1 MRGICKYF
9 PGVRALEN
17 VDFTLHSG
25 EVHALVGEN
34 GAGKSTL
41 IKVLTGVHAK
51 DGGKI
56 AMEGRPISPSSP
68 LEAMKCGI
76 STVYQEVNLC
86 PNLSVAENIFIG
98 REPKKAGGIDWKTIN
113 RRAAE
118 LLTTLNLNIDVTKTL
133 GSYSVA
139 VQQMIAIARAVDVD
153 AKVLIL
159 DEPTSSLDEE
169 ETQRLFAVVRKL
181 KAQGLGVIFVSHF
194 LDQIYEL
201 CDRITVL
208 RNGELV
214 GAYAVAELP
223 RVELISKMIGKEL
236 GDIQSMGK
244 NTALCGDEV
253 LIEADGLSAFGRIQD
268 FDLQIHRGEVVGFAG
283 LLGSG
288 RTETAELL
296 AGVAKPEQGA
306 LRMNGREVHFNSP
319 LDAMHHKIAFCPED
333 RKIQGIIG
341 DLSVREN
348 IIIGLQAKKGMWN
361 HIPLKEQERIAD
373 EYIKLLQ
380 IKVSSPEQLI
390 RNLSGGNQQ
399 KAIIARWLVTQPD
412 LLILDEPT
420 RGIDIGTKTEIQ
432 KMVIQLAREQHM
444 SIIFISSEIDEMTRT
459 CTRLAVLRD
468 RRKVAELTGDDINSD
483 RVMAAIAGGAFVIA
497 TGGIDISQG
506 SVIAISGA
514 ICCSLI
520 GGAGDGTANMPLL
533 PACLIAVLVCAL
545 CGVWNGFL
553 VSKLKIQPMVAT
565 LILLTAGRGIAML
578 ITKGQ
583 NVTVYYEPFTYIG
596 TTIPGSPLPTT
607 IFIAALMVLFVV
619 LIQKKTSVGLFVQAV
634 GINANAARR
643 TGLKVSSIIFMVYV
657 FSGICAGI
665 AGLMESSMIAA
676 ADPNN
681 AGLNME
687 MDAILS
693 VALGGTLLSGG
704 KFYIGGSIIGAITIQ
719 TMTTTLYA
727 LGVSSEQLPVYK
739 ALVVILICLL
749 QSEKFKGVL
758 EKRTA
763 EKAVKQR

>member
-17 VDFTLHSG
+17 VDFILHSG

-333 RKIQGIIG
+333 RKIQGI
-341 DLSVREN
+341 
-348 IIIGLQAKKGMWN
+348 WN
-361 HIPLKEQERIAD
+361 HIPQKEQERIAD

-483 RVMAAIAGGAFVIA
+483 RVMAAIAGGA
-497 TGGIDISQG
+497 
-506 SVIAISGA
+506 
-514 ICCSLI
+514 
-520 GGAGDGTANMPLL
+520 
-533 PACLIAVLVCAL
+533 
-545 CGVWNGFL
+545 
-553 VSKLKIQPMVAT
+553 
-565 LILLTAGRGIAML
+565 
-578 ITKGQ
+578 
-583 NVTVYYEPFTYIG
+583 
-596 TTIPGSPLPTT
+596 
-607 IFIAALMVLFVV
+607 
-619 LIQKKTSVGLFVQAV
+619 
-634 GINANAARR
+634 
-643 TGLKVSSIIFMVYV
+643 
-657 FSGICAGI
+657 
-665 AGLMESSMIAA
+665 
-676 ADPNN
+676 
-681 AGLNME
+681 
-687 MDAILS
+687 
-693 VALGGTLLSGG
+693 
-704 KFYIGGSIIGAITIQ
+704 
-719 TMTTTLYA
+719 
-727 LGVSSEQLPVYK
+727 
-739 ALVVILICLL
+739 
-749 QSEKFKGVL
+749 
-758 EKRTA
+758 
-763 EKAVKQR
+763 

>member
-348 IIIGLQAKKGMWN
+348 IIIGLQDKKGMWN

-483 RVMAAIAGGAFVIA
+483 RVMAAIAGGA
-497 TGGIDISQG
+497 
-506 SVIAISGA
+506 
-514 ICCSLI
+514 
-520 GGAGDGTANMPLL
+520 
-533 PACLIAVLVCAL
+533 
-545 CGVWNGFL
+545 
-553 VSKLKIQPMVAT
+553 
-565 LILLTAGRGIAML
+565 
-578 ITKGQ
+578 
-583 NVTVYYEPFTYIG
+583 
-596 TTIPGSPLPTT
+596 
-607 IFIAALMVLFVV
+607 
-619 LIQKKTSVGLFVQAV
+619 
-634 GINANAARR
+634 
-643 TGLKVSSIIFMVYV
+643 
-657 FSGICAGI
+657 
-665 AGLMESSMIAA
+665 
-676 ADPNN
+676 
-681 AGLNME
+681 
-687 MDAILS
+687 
-693 VALGGTLLSGG
+693 
-704 KFYIGGSIIGAITIQ
+704 
-719 TMTTTLYA
+719 
-727 LGVSSEQLPVYK
+727 
-739 ALVVILICLL
+739 
-749 QSEKFKGVL
+749 
-758 EKRTA
+758 
-763 EKAVKQR
+763 

>member
-1 MRGICKYF
+1 MAEEALLTMRGICKYF

-348 IIIGLQAKKGMWN
+348 IIIGLQSKKGMWN

-483 RVMAAIAGGAFVIA
+483 RVMAAIAGGA
-497 TGGIDISQG
+497 
-506 SVIAISGA
+506 
-514 ICCSLI
+514 
-520 GGAGDGTANMPLL
+520 
-533 PACLIAVLVCAL
+533 
-545 CGVWNGFL
+545 
-553 VSKLKIQPMVAT
+553 
-565 LILLTAGRGIAML
+565 
-578 ITKGQ
+578 
-583 NVTVYYEPFTYIG
+583 
-596 TTIPGSPLPTT
+596 
-607 IFIAALMVLFVV
+607 
-619 LIQKKTSVGLFVQAV
+619 
-634 GINANAARR
+634 
-643 TGLKVSSIIFMVYV
+643 
-657 FSGICAGI
+657 
-665 AGLMESSMIAA
+665 
-676 ADPNN
+676 
-681 AGLNME
+681 
-687 MDAILS
+687 
-693 VALGGTLLSGG
+693 
-704 KFYIGGSIIGAITIQ
+704 
-719 TMTTTLYA
+719 
-727 LGVSSEQLPVYK
+727 
-739 ALVVILICLL
+739 
-749 QSEKFKGVL
+749 
-758 EKRTA
+758 
-763 EKAVKQR
+763 

>member
-348 IIIGLQAKKGMWN
+348 IIIGFQAKKGMWN

-483 RVMAAIAGGAFVIA
+483 RVMAAIAGGA
-497 TGGIDISQG
+497 
-506 SVIAISGA
+506 
-514 ICCSLI
+514 
-520 GGAGDGTANMPLL
+520 
-533 PACLIAVLVCAL
+533 
-545 CGVWNGFL
+545 
-553 VSKLKIQPMVAT
+553 
-565 LILLTAGRGIAML
+565 
-578 ITKGQ
+578 
-583 NVTVYYEPFTYIG
+583 
-596 TTIPGSPLPTT
+596 
-607 IFIAALMVLFVV
+607 
-619 LIQKKTSVGLFVQAV
+619 
-634 GINANAARR
+634 
-643 TGLKVSSIIFMVYV
+643 
-657 FSGICAGI
+657 
-665 AGLMESSMIAA
+665 
-676 ADPNN
+676 
-681 AGLNME
+681 
-687 MDAILS
+687 
-693 VALGGTLLSGG
+693 
-704 KFYIGGSIIGAITIQ
+704 
-719 TMTTTLYA
+719 
-727 LGVSSEQLPVYK
+727 
-739 ALVVILICLL
+739 
-749 QSEKFKGVL
+749 
-758 EKRTA
+758 
-763 EKAVKQR
+763 